1 MDYRYDQ
8 VHFTHKTKQVVIT
21 GHFLG
26 PLKVPQKSPDCNN
39 NQIFNNSFLSLVQ
52 SLAHGRHTDEV
63 ALDCDGA
70 LLQDLIG
77 RAGLVEHDHPVDDL
91 IDRFALDVGVDDV
104 DTVDLVVE
112 SHANLIPSHH
122 DGDGAQEKLLLDG
135 PAGVNLGPAVILG
148 GREGGGVD
156 FEGGGG
162 GGGGR
167 GGGRGRFASSDL
179 RPTGGFGEFRR
190 IVRDGLGFDCKKG
203 FGLVRWGV
211 EGVVKRF
218 GIHILS
224 FT

>member
-1 MDYRYDQ
+1 
-8 VHFTHKTKQVVIT
+8 
-21 GHFLG
+21 
-26 PLKVPQKSPDCNN
+26 VPKKSPDCNN

-112 SHANLIPSHH
+112 RHANLIPSHH

-156 FEGGGG
+156 FDWGWRGGLFGGGG
-162 GGGGR
+162 AGR
-167 GGGRGRFASSDL
+167 GKGGGRGRFASSDL

-190 IVRDGLGFDCKKG
+190 IVRGGLGFDSKKR

-218 GIHILS
+218 GIHILG
-224 FT
+224 FIGGK